1 MAGKKNY
8 PNEMDRPRGV
18 SDVESRLE
26 SQMMTVKPDPEFI
39 RSLQERLADRS
50 DLVLEPETQIRDLLI
65 AMALAGGGILILVTM
80 LRLLYELLIWV
91 GVIKISR

>member
-1 MAGKKNY
+1 MAEKKNY
-8 PNEMDRPRGV
+8 PTEMNQARGV

-26 SQMMTVKPDPEFI
+26 SQMMTVRPDPEFI

-50 DLVLEPETQIRDLLI
+50 DLVLEPETQIRDLMI
-65 AMALAGGGILILVTM
+65 AMAVVGGGILIFVTM

-91 GVIKISR
+91 GVIKIRR